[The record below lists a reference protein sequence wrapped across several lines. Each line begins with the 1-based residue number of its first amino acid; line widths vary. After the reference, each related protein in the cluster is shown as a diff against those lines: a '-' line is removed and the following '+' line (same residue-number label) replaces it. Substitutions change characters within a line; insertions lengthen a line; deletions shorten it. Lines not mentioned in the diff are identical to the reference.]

1 MGWIIT
7 WSIIGIL
14 VSIPVAYVIL
24 HTLHV
29 MIIGCNGTVTRLYK
43 MYRDLFSA
51 CEGLVED
58 TVAEQDPKAF
68 QSELGY
74 VLHSMDGHP
83 RLKICLMWKARS
95 VGTAIRLITN
105 QISDLKNSFLTLREA
120 IHDAENSG
128 EEA

>member
-29 MIIGCNGTVTRLYK
+29 IIIGCNGTVTRLYK

-58 TVAEQDPKAF
+58 TVTGQNPKAF

-95 VGTAIRLITN
+95 VGTAIRLIIN

-120 IHDAENSG
+120 IHDAENSE